1 MFTYEF
7 ARPAVTVDLV
17 AFAVRD
23 DALNLLLIERP
34 EAPFEGA
41 WTLPGGFV
49 HDRESLEK
57 TAHRV
62 LASKADLGGV
72 FLEQLY
78 TFGDPDRDPRDR
90 IISVAY
96 IALLAGD
103 HDYTGPGRWFRASD
117 LPELGFDHGRI
128 VEVAI
133 ERLRAKLSY
142 TDIGL
147 EFMPAEFTLGEL
159 QKCWEA
165 VLDRSIDKRNF
176 RKSIVGRKLVTAT
189 TRKSRGG
196 AHPPAT
202 IYLRRMPDDDMLS

>member
-17 AFAVRD
+17 TFVIRD
-23 DALNLLLIERP
+23 GALNVLLIERP
-34 EAPFEGA
+34 EPPYKGT

-49 HDRESLEK
+49 HDREPLEV
-57 TAHRV
+57 TALRV
-62 LASKADLGGV
+62 LASKADLDDV
-72 FLEQLY
+72 FLEQLF

-96 IALLAGD
+96 FALLTSD
-103 HDYTGPGRWFRASD
+103 HDYTGPGEWFRAD
-117 LPELGFDHGRI
+117 NLPELGFDHGRI
-128 VEVAI
+128 VAVAI

-165 VLDRSIDKRNF
+165 VLDKPIDKRNF
-176 RKSIVGRKLVTAT
+176 RKSVVGRKLVAAT
-189 TRKSRGG
+189 PRKSRGG
-196 AHPPAT
+196 AHPPAR
-202 IYLRRMPDDDMLS
+202 IYRRQ

>member
-17 AFAVRD
+17 TFAVRD
-23 DALNLLLIERP
+23 GALNVLLIERP
-34 EAPFEGA
+34 EPPFEGA

-49 HDRESLEK
+49 HDR
-57 TAHRV
+57 V
-62 LASKADLGGV
+62 Y
-72 FLEQLY
+72 LEQLF

-96 IALLAGD
+96 FALLAAD
-103 HDYTGPGRWFRASD
+103 HDYAGPGTWFRIGN

-128 VEVAI
+128 VAVAV

-142 TDIGL
+142 TDVCL

-165 VLDRSIDKRNF
+165 VLDRPLDKRNF
-176 RKSIVGRKLVTAT
+176 RKSVVARKLVTAT
-189 TRKSRGG
+189 SRKSRGG
-196 AHPPAT
+196 AHPPAR
-202 IYLRRMPDDDMLS
+202 IYRRR